1 MSNRENEQD
10 KPLKYWKF
18 RSLQKLP
25 LAGGKQWVSTHIPLR
40 SFPSELSR
48 VIVDLHFGNRS
59 GRYEFQLAPIGRHDR
74 RRAICPGAGEDAE
87 NRRARL

>member
-1 MSNRENEQD
+1 MIEMSNRENEQD

-48 VIVDLHFGNRS
+48 VIVD
-59 GRYEFQLAPIGRHDR
+59 
-74 RRAICPGAGEDAE
+74 
-87 NRRARL
+87 